1 MMQPRTNSSR
11 SRNKIS
17 FTKIPL
23 WGIGLIVAVL
33 LLSWAFNALSSKPAP
48 LDNAP
53 QLKAQAI
60 THAQQ
65 AVREKAGDSLSI
77 SFPTA
82 PEVEVSKSAYTVQSL
97 FVTTDRRGERHK
109 RPWAVLLEFKGGEAT
124 DSTNWKVVSCDIGQ

>member
-33 LLSWAFNALSSKPAP
+33 LLSWAFNTFSSKPAP

-53 QLKAQAI
+53 LMRDQAVAQA
-60 THAQQ
+60 QR
-65 AVREKAGDSLSI
+65 AVREKVGDSLSI

-82 PEVEVSKSAYTVQSL
+82 PEVEVSKATYTVRSL

-109 RPWAVLLEFKGGEAT
+109 RPWAVLLEFKGGEAI